1 LAGQKPRIYG
11 EIIRDYRNGK
21 ILTLIQANKYIF
33 IELLSSQVPQLAEKL
48 LYDIQSEELTPII
61 VHPEWNTRL
70 IEEPDILYNLVNK
83 GAMAQVSASS
93 LTGRFSKKNK

>member
-61 VHPEWNTRL
+61 VHPE
-70 IEEPDILYNLVNK
+70 
-83 GAMAQVSASS
+83 
-93 LTGRFSKKNK
+93 